1 MKLLLLE
8 DDPVLG
14 KGLDMLFKL
23 EKYDVDWCK
32 SIQEAK
38 ECLEHTTYD
47 IAIFD
52 VNLPD
57 GSGIDFCKRLRRNS
71 ILLPIIILTAR
82 TDEQSVVSGLL
93 SGANDYMKKPFS
105 NYELL
110 ARVIVHTRSRGLDED
125 EKLLEIC
132 NNKRVVIY
140 KGKEIKLNRREFE
153 ILNLFWD
160 RKEQIIS
167 RELIIERALDNIE
180 VSDRT
185 VDSHISHIRKKL
197 RDEGIVEISIK
208 SEYGIGYR
216 LVIEK

>member
-23 EKYDVDWCK
+23 EKYDVDWSK

-38 ECLEHTTYD
+38 EYLEQSTYD

-57 GSGIDFCKRLRRNS
+57 GSGIDFCKRLRKNN
-71 ILLPIIILTAR
+71 ILVPIIILTAR

-110 ARVIVHTRSRGLDED
+110 ARVIVHTRSHSVDED
-125 EKLLEIC
+125 DKLLEIC
-132 NNKRVVIY
+132 EKKRVVIY

-197 RDEGIVEISIK
+197 RDEKIVEVSIK